1 MSKSKRQEKLNEL
14 QSKSCEARIENNVT
28 QIELK
33 KINLK

>member
-1 MSKSKRQEKLNEL
+1 MKTDKQVKLDDLQAKSR
-14 QSKSCEARIENNVT
+14 EARIENNVT